1 MNTSYE
7 SEFIKTNARDLM
19 DIDTKS
25 NNTTLSNFGLLS
37 STRFLFKG
45 SLLEQKKLNS
55 TNSLN
60 TDLIKEGS
68 NLGLPKLRKTE
79 KEKFNDKI
87 INKDKEKYKDSW
99 IDIDSQNIS
108 KIILIKVVDQCYFE
122 GHLRLKNNLDNEYI
136 IIKFLNNKYYY
147 MITPSILFIKPRN
160 EIIINIKRFCKLAPE
175 ISSNKSNDSILM
187 IVKKTTN
194 QIDDL
199 NDVKIYLK
207 PEDMFSLEYQ
217 LFSFSLILDNG
228 YNPIYFDRLVEE
240 RKKAIDA
247 FYSRTDIN
255 AIKSVNSL
263 REHIENMKIN
273 IKEYKNKIRKIEN
286 EFEENL
292 KQAEKNNIMK
302 KLMDKSEKINNNIM
316 FNKEE
321 FYEVGEGEINKDKIN
336 EINNKKINKNVM
348 SILYDDNGATI
359 PMILFGMS
367 LGLFLGKFIKNLFM

>member
-60 TDLIKEGS
+60 TELIKEGS

-147 MITPSILFIKPRN
+147 IITPSILFIKPRN
-160 EIIINIKRFCKLAPE
+160 EIIINFKRFCRLAPD
-175 ISSNKSNDSILM
+175 ISSTKSNDSILM
-187 IVKKTTN
+187 VAKKTSN

-207 PEDMFSLEYQ
+207 PEELFSLDYQ

-228 YNPIYFDRLVEE
+228 YNPVYYDKLVEE

-247 FYSRTDIN
+247 FYAKTNIN
-255 AIKSVNSL
+255 AINSANSL

-273 IKEYKNKIRKIEN
+273 IKEYKKKIKKIEN

-292 KQAEKNNIMK
+292 KQNIIK
-302 KLMDKSEKINNNIM
+302 KQIKKGEKINSKIL

-321 FYEVGEGEINKDKIN
+321 FFEVEEDEISKDKID
-336 EINNKKINKNVM
+336 EKNKKRSNKNVVN
-348 SILYDDNGATI
+348 ILYDDNGVTI

-367 LGLFLGKFIKNLFM
+367 LGLFVGKFIKNFFM

>member
-1 MNTSYE
+1 MNSSYE
-7 SEFIKTNARDLM
+7 SEFIRNNARDLI

-25 NNTTLSNFGLLS
+25 NNTYISSIGLLAQNS
-37 STRFLFKG
+37 FLFKG
-45 SLLEQKKLNS
+45 SLEQKKLNS
-55 TNSLN
+55 TNSL
-60 TDLIKEGS
+60 TTELMKDVS
-68 NLGLPKLRKTE
+68 NIGLPKIRKTE
-79 KEKFNDKI
+79 QEKFNDKI

-99 IDIDSQNIS
+99 IGIDSQNIT

-175 ISSNKSNDSILM
+175 ISSSKSNDSILM
-187 IVKKTTN
+187 VAKKTTN

-207 PEDMFSLEYQ
+207 PEDIFSLEYQ
-217 LFSFSLILDNG
+217 LFSFSLIIDNG
-228 YNPIYFDRLVEE
+228 DNPIYFDRLVEE

-247 FYSRTDIN
+247 FYSKTDIN
-255 AIKSVNSL
+255 AIKNVHSL

-273 IKEYKNKIRKIEN
+273 IKEYKNKIRKMEN
-286 EFEENL
+286 EFEENFR
-292 KQAEKNNIMK
+292 QTEKKIIMK
-302 KLMDKSEKINNNIM
+302 KLINKNEKINNKIM

-321 FYEVGEGEINKDKIN
+321 FFEVGEGEISKDTIN
-336 EINNKKINKNVM
+336 EIHNKKINKNVIN
-348 SILYDDNGATI
+348 ILYDDNGVTI

-367 LGLFLGKFIKNLFM
+367 LGLFIGKFIKNLFI

>member
-45 SLLEQKKLNS
+45 SLLEAKKLNS

-175 ISSNKSNDSILM
+175 ISSSKSNDSILM
-187 IVKKTTN
+187 VAKKTTN

-207 PEDMFSLEYQ
+207 PEELFSLDYQ

-228 YNPIYFDRLVEE
+228 YNPVYYDKLVEE
-240 RKKAIDA
+240 RKKAIEA
-247 FYSRTDIN
+247 FYAKTNIN
-255 AIKSVNSL
+255 AINNANSL

-273 IKEYKNKIRKIEN
+273 IKEYKKKIKKIEI

-292 KQAEKNNIMK
+292 KQNIIKKQMK
-302 KLMDKSEKINNNIM
+302 KGEKINSKIL

-321 FYEVGEGEINKDKIN
+321 FFEVGEGEISKDKID
-336 EINNKKINKNVM
+336 EKNNKRSNKNVM
-348 SILYDDNGATI
+348 NILYDDNGVTI

-367 LGLFLGKFIKNLFM
+367 LGLFVGKFIKNFFM

>member
-147 MITPSILFIKPRN
+147 IITPSILFIKPRN
-160 EIIINIKRFCKLAPE
+160 EIIINFKRFCKLAPD
-175 ISSNKSNDSILM
+175 ISSTKSNDSILM
-187 IVKKTTN
+187 VAKKTTN

-207 PEDMFSLEYQ
+207 PEELFSLDYQ

-228 YNPIYFDRLVEE
+228 YNPVYYDKLVEE
-240 RKKAIDA
+240 RKKAIEA
-247 FYSRTDIN
+247 FYAKTNIN
-255 AIKSVNSL
+255 AINNANSL

-273 IKEYKNKIRKIEN
+273 IKEYKKKIKKIEI

-292 KQAEKNNIMK
+292 KQNIIKKQMK
-302 KLMDKSEKINNNIM
+302 KGEKINSKIL

-321 FYEVGEGEINKDKIN
+321 FFEVGEGEISKDKID
-336 EINNKKINKNVM
+336 EKNNKRSNKNVVN
-348 SILYDDNGATI
+348 ILYDDNGVTI

-367 LGLFLGKFIKNLFM
+367 LGLFVGKFIKNFFM

>member
-1 MNTSYE
+1 MNSSYE
-7 SEFIKTNARDLM
+7 SEFIRNNARDLI

-25 NNTTLSNFGLLS
+25 NNTYISSIGLLAQNS
-37 STRFLFKG
+37 FLFKG
-45 SLLEQKKLNS
+45 SLEQKKLNS
-55 TNSLN
+55 TNSL
-60 TDLIKEGS
+60 TTELMKDVS
-68 NLGLPKLRKTE
+68 NIGLPKIRKTE
-79 KEKFNDKI
+79 QEKFNDKI

-99 IDIDSQNIS
+99 IGIDSQNIT

-187 IVKKTTN
+187 VVKKTTN

-228 YNPIYFDRLVEE
+228 YNPIYYDRLVEE

-321 FYEVGEGEINKDKIN
+321 FYEVGEGEISKDI
-336 EINNKKINKNVM
+336 INNKKINKNVM
-348 SILYDDNGATI
+348 SILYDDNGVTI
-359 PMILFGMS
+359 PMIIFGMS
-367 LGLFLGKFIKNLFM
+367 LGLFLGKFIKNIFM

>member
-136 IIKFLNNKYYY
+136 IIKFLNNKNYYI
-147 MITPSILFIKPRN
+147 ITPSILFIKPRN
-160 EIIINIKRFCKLAPE
+160 EIIINFKRFCRLAPD
-175 ISSNKSNDSILM
+175 ISSTKSNDSILM
-187 IVKKTTN
+187 VAKKTSN

-207 PEDMFSLEYQ
+207 PEELFSLDYQ

-228 YNPIYFDRLVEE
+228 YNPVYYDKLVEE

-247 FYSRTDIN
+247 FYAKTNIN
-255 AIKSVNSL
+255 AINSANSL

-273 IKEYKNKIRKIEN
+273 IKEYKKKIKKIEN

-292 KQAEKNNIMK
+292 KQNIIK
-302 KLMDKSEKINNNIM
+302 KRIKKGEKINGKIL

-321 FYEVGEGEINKDKIN
+321 FFEVEEDEISKDKID
-336 EINNKKINKNVM
+336 EKNKKRSNKNVVN
-348 SILYDDNGATI
+348 ILYDDNGVTI

-367 LGLFLGKFIKNLFM
+367 LGLFVGKFIKNFFM